1 MKKLLAIVGVE
12 DMASFW
18 VVVKQFIKFGIVGV
32 SNTLIFLVIYY
43 CLVYFG
49 VHYLIANLIAF
60 ILSVVNAYFWNS
72 RFVFKGKDFTVQRVI
87 NVYAAYGLTALL
99 STGLLYLQVDII
111 GISNLIAPI
120 INLFITIP
128 LNFLLNK
135 LWVFK

>member
-1 MKKLLAIVGVE
+1 LKKLLAIVGVE